1 MRMTFAHVV
10 IFLSFMQGVGG
21 YLVAFF
27 DYSCSLGFKQLITPK
42 SKEVI
47 VARGLKLNDLILSFI
62 LLLRTN
68 ISSKT
73 FLFSLWKVLILCDFL
88 NLDCLRIIETSQ
100 QPYAT
105 AFRFSY

>member
-1 MRMTFAHVV
+1 MRMTFAHIA
-10 IFLSFMQGVGG
+10 IFLSFMQRVGG

-27 DYSCSLGFKQLITPK
+27 DYSCSLVFKQLITPK

-73 FLFSLWKVLILCDFL
+73 FLCSLWKVLILCDFL
-88 NLDCLRIIETSQ
+88 NLGCLRIIATSQ
-100 QPYAT
+100 QP
-105 AFRFSY
+105 